1 MAIDSETE
9 RALEARAESIRARR
23 GEELRK
29 AQESRLHLA
38 EETPARTN
46 WRYGSLMPLKGV
58 FRFAEIES

>member
-9 RALEARAESIRARR
+9 RALAARADGIRARR

-29 AQESRLHLA
+29 AQETRRHLDKDGSG
-38 EETPARTN
+38 RSN
-46 WRYGSLMPLKGV
+46 WRYKALTPLKGV